1 MTRPLLT
8 RAEVE
13 SQLLAARQELIE
25 CEDCNDALGAELAR
39 CRCDTLLDQWVHTDR
54 WPTP

>member
-25 CEDCNDALGAELAR
+25 CEDCNDPLGAELAR